1 MSSSHA
7 IDITPITP
15 ADRDWLAEQ
24 AASLWGAEIVISRG
38 VAHHCREL
46 PGFIARIDD
55 TIVGFATYRIHG
67 AACDACELVT
77 IDALRPHIGVGSALL
92 KAVEETAADKRLWL
106 ITTND
111 NLDAIRFYQ
120 RRGFV
125 LVAVHVN
132 AIERSRQL
140 KPQIPRVG
148 CFGIEMRDELE
159 FERAR

>member
-7 IDITPITP
+7 IDNTPITP

-24 AASLWGAEIVISRG
+24 AASLWGAGIGIGRG

-46 PGFIARIDD
+46 PGVIGRIGDD
-55 TIVGFATYRIHG
+55 RVGVATYHIHDG
-67 AACDACELVT
+67 ACGRVT
-77 IDALRPHIGVGSALL
+77 IEAVRPQIGVGSALL
-92 KAVEETAADKRLWL
+92 KAVEEVATDKRLWL